1 MIASLLMALALG
13 QSPDPKPEVGRS
25 KTLLALHEADASQFA
40 IFRDASRTERLSLR
54 REPIYRWTNPTRSG
68 GQEGDVFLWTYKG
81 RPEAV
86 GCIFSHPEEPDR
98 RVICHELHSLSPAT
112 LIVDRDSNNRWEP
125 KAAGVTPRPL
135 PDAPAPASTASARL
149 RQMNAIAR
157 EFSGSSLDH
166 GGKRW
171 DFRLLPKPLYRYESA
186 DPDVLDGAVFA
197 FVTSAGTDPE
207 LLLMIEAHKR
217 DGEAPR
223 WEYAAA
229 RFSDL
234 DLWLRHKD
242 AEVWSV
248 PPARIQDGGEPSQ
261 RYRLYVDR
269 KIPEVLRRATETP

>member
-1 MIASLLMALALG
+1 MIATLLMALAFG
-13 QSPDPKPEVGRS
+13 QSSDPKPEVGRS

-40 IFRDASRTERLSLR
+40 IFRDASRAETLSLR

-98 RVICHELHSLSPAT
+98 RVICHELHSLSRAT
-112 LIVDRDSNNRWEP
+112 LIVDRDSKNRWEP
-125 KAAGVTPRPL
+125 KAAGVEPRPV
-135 PDAPAPASTASARL
+135 PNAPAPATTAPARL

-157 EFSGSSLDH
+157 EFSGNSRDH

-171 DFRLLPKPLYRYESA
+171 DFRLLPKPLYRYEST
-186 DPDVLDGAVFA
+186 DPEVVDGAVFA

-207 LLLMIEAHKR
+207 LLLVIDARKS
-217 DGEAPR
+217 GGQPPR
-223 WEYAAA
+223 WEYSAA

-242 AEVWSV
+242 AEVWAV

-269 KIPEVLRRATETP
+269 KIPEVVRSATETP